1 MPTGQAAFLFDARPR
16 ASIHR
21 PVADLRIRQTGN
33 SKYEVAAGGLA
44 TKVRHSR
51 QRRHVLDRPQC
62 FEVEVIGDEVP
73 SLL

>member
-1 MPTGQAAFLFDARPR
+1 LQN
-16 ASIHR
+16 
-21 PVADLRIRQTGN
+21 LRVRQTGN